1 MKRHINHSLKSTSRR
16 GFTLTELL
24 IVMAILVLLVSMVG
38 PRLLGSKQKADIN
51 AAKTQIGMFQSALE
65 RYAIDVNRF
74 PNTEEGL
81 DALVEAPG
89 SSDDS
94 DGESSGSTSWDG
106 PYLKQS
112 SLPSDPWGN
121 SYGYEYPP
129 KHSKGDQPEIWSYGP
144 DGEEDTD
151 DDILSW
157 TGGRGGDDEG
167 GDSFDDAGDDRGGSE
182 TTSTF
187 DEE

>member
-1 MKRHINHSLKSTSRR
+1 MKRHSNHKLQSDARR

-51 AAKTQIGMFQSALE
+51 ATKTQIGMFQAALE

-81 DALVEAPG
+81 DALVEEPG
-89 SSDDS
+89 SSDSS
-94 DGESSGSTSWDG
+94 DEESSGGSTSWDG
-106 PYLKQS
+106 PYLKQN
-112 SLPSDPWGN
+112 SLPTDPWGN

-144 DGEEDTD
+144 DGEEDTE

-157 TGGRGGDDEG
+157 TGGRDGEEG
-167 GDSFDDAGDDRGGSE
+167 SDSFDDSGDDRGGSE

-187 DEE
+187 DE